1 MLQQPQSQFD
11 PGYAA
16 FGGGSS
22 ASVLHPVVLAAMAVT
37 VILIFLL
44 PRKYA
49 IVPVMLTVLLS
60 PYGQNLYV
68 AGMHLFITRLLI
80 LIALIRVVCSKSSS
94 GGFLPR
100 GITMLDK
107 IFLVWAFYRAI
118 AVVLLFGQSGAIVN
132 QIGFLIDALG
142 GYFVLRSL
150 IRDEADVQ
158 LLVKIFA
165 VVAVISAIGMIHEK
179 MTGRNVFALLG
190 GIRPSPEIRNGTLR
204 AQAAFAISI
213 AAGTYGAT
221 TFPLFVWLWSR
232 AKARLVGF
240 VAAVAATTMVFACAS
255 STPVMAWAGGIGAM
269 LLWPIRKKM
278 RWVRWGIVSAFVF
291 LSLVMKAPV
300 WFVIARVDLVSGSG
314 GYDRAVLIDNFVRH
328 FRDWWLIGTHDYINW
343 GWDMWDQCNQF
354 VTEGETGG
362 LIALVCFIAMMVVC
376 FKLVGRAR
384 RHVQG
389 NRGAEWSYWLL
400 GATMFAQI
408 LAFMGLDYFDQS
420 MFVWY
425 ALLVAIPVVA
435 TSWRPARARK
445 PAKCRPS
452 ITTSDIPAFPAPSP
466 VGIGGGSLTEPTL
479 SDHLAIDSRNS
490 L

>member
-22 ASVLHPVVLAAMAVT
+22 ASVLHPVVLIAMVLT
-37 VILIFLL
+37 IVLIFVL
-44 PRKYA
+44 PRKYV
-49 IVPVMLTVLLS
+49 IVPLMLTVLLS

-68 AGMHLFITRLLI
+68 AGVHLFVTRLLI
-80 LIALIRVVCSKSSS
+80 LVALAKVVCSKPTL

-100 GITMLDK
+100 GLTPLDK
-107 IFLVWAFYRAI
+107 IFLLWALYRAA
-118 AVVLLFGQSGAIVN
+118 AVVFLFGQTGAIVN
-132 QIGFLIDALG
+132 QVGFLIDALG

-150 IRDEADVQ
+150 IREEEDVQ
-158 LLVKIFA
+158 TLVKVFA
-165 VVAVISAIGMIHEK
+165 MVAAISATAMIHEK

-190 GIRPSPEIRNGTLR
+190 GIRPTPEIRNGSLR

-232 AKARLVGF
+232 AKARLLAFAG
-240 VAAVAATTMVFACAS
+240 AVASTIMVFTCAS

-269 LLWPIRKKM
+269 FLWPIRKKM
-278 RWVRWGIVSAFVF
+278 RWVRWGIVAAFAF

-314 GYDRAVLIDNFVRH
+314 GYDRALLIDNFIRH
-328 FRDWWLIGTHDYINW
+328 FRDWWLIGTHDYVNW

-362 LIALVCFIAMMVVC
+362 LIALVCFIAMVVVC

-384 RHVQG
+384 RRVQG
-389 NRGAEWSYWLL
+389 NRRAEWAYWLL

-435 TSWRPARARK
+435 AASRPVRARK
-445 PAKCRPS
+445 ATQGRAS
-452 ITTSDIPAFPAPSP
+452 LTAPEFSTLSASSP
-466 VGIGGGSLTEPTL
+466 VSLAGEPI
-479 SDHLAIDSRNS
+479 SDCF
-490 L
+490 